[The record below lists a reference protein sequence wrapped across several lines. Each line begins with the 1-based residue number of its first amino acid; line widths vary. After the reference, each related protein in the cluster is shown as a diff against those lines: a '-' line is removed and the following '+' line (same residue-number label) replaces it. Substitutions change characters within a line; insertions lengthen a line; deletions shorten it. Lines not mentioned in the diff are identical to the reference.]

1 MYSGPGPEY
10 DDPANC
16 APEEDQYGSQYGGP
30 YGTPYDHYG
39 SRGSMGRRSV
49 GRCQYFELNIFQCLI
64 CNAFCVKFDYLQVP
78 PAIPVATALPNPH
91 HHHHAIMT

>member
-49 GRCQYFELNIFQCLI
+49 GKFEREQI
-64 CNAFCVKFDYLQVP
+64 
-78 PAIPVATALPNPH
+78 
-91 HHHHAIMT
+91 